1 MPNLYESDN
10 FNIVS
15 VYEKVHVENYDD
27 GTSETITYL
36 IAMVQRLPV
45 EQYPQQTDIYIFSDE
60 LSPTVSKEE
69 FLSAA
74 PSLIASKLAEH
85 DSTFTGAEAVLIVT
99 DSLTQK
105 FTD

>member
-1 MPNLYESDN
+1 MANLYESDD

-27 GTSETITYL
+27 GTSDTNTNFL
-36 IAMVQRLPV
+36 VKVQRLPLD
-45 EQYPQQTDIYIFSDE
+45 QYSDLTDVYIFNGE
-60 LSPTVSKEE
+60 LSPTISKDE

-74 PSLIASKLAEH
+74 PSLIASKLSDF
-85 DSTFTGAEAVLIVT
+85 DSTFTGEEAVLAVT
-99 DSLTQK
+99 DDLTQK

>member
-1 MPNLYESDN
+1 MANLYESDD

-15 VYEKVHVENYDD
+15 VHEITNVDEYED
-27 GTSETITYL
+27 GTSDTNTCLL
-36 IAMVQRLPV
+36 IKVQRLPLD
-45 EQYPQQTDIYIFSDE
+45 QYPQLTDVFIFSYE
-60 LSPTVSKEE
+60 LSSSASKEE

-74 PSLIASKLAEH
+74 PSIIISKLSEF
-85 DSTFTGAEAVLIVT
+85 DSTFTGIEADLIAT

>member
-1 MPNLYESDN
+1 MANLYESDN

-27 GTSETITYL
+27 GTSDTNINFL
-36 IAMVQRLPV
+36 VKVQRLPLD
-45 EQYPQQTDIYIFSDE
+45 QYPDLTDVFIFSNE
-60 LSPTVSKEE
+60 LSSSASKDD

-74 PSLIASKLAEH
+74 PSLIASKLINF
-85 DSTFTGAEAVLIVT
+85 DSTFTAEEAVLAVT